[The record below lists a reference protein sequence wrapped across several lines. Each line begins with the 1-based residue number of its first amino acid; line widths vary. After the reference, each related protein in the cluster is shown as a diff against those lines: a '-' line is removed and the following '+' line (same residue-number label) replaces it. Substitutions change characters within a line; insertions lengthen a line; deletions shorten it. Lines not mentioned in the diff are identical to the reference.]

1 MPPCIVSAHSPYI
14 SVYVLNLFLAS
25 QLYFSDFL
33 KRICR
38 NFILCIA
45 DEMLPRWRNNVIC
58 LANVHDVPSFRR
70 VFPLLDILGMH
81 DVNDRILLKILSGML
96 FHHRISRNG
105 LLQLALDNGM

>member
-1 MPPCIVSAHSPYI
+1 
-14 SVYVLNLFLAS
+14 
-25 QLYFSDFL
+25 
-33 KRICR
+33 
-38 NFILCIA
+38 
-45 DEMLPRWRNNVIC
+45 MLPRWRNNVIC

>member
-1 MPPCIVSAHSPYI
+1 MHQLILNVKRKRFIEEFTANHILLGIVAFRK
-14 SVYVLNLFLAS
+14 FLPVTA
-25 QLYFSDFL
+25 FL
-33 KRICR
+33 RIP
-38 NFILCIA
+38 NK
-45 DEMLPRWRNNVIC
+45 MLPSPRNNVIC